1 MSDFFVRVEG
11 LTYRYTNEEVL
22 KNISFSVEKGKVLSI
37 LGPNG
42 SGKSTLLKII
52 VGILRDYSGSVKI
65 LDKEVKEYSIK
76 HLAMI
81 ASYIPQEFSP
91 VFDLKNFTIVS
102 FGRNPHL
109 SLFRGLNKR
118 DYEII
123 EASMKSTEVYEFR
136 ERRCST
142 LSGGE
147 KQRVII
153 AKSLAQEGQ
162 LLLLDEFTTHLDPGH
177 SQKLLD
183 LTLNLIKTNNL
194 TAIMVAHDVN
204 QAIKVSSEIMFLK
217 DGKIISKG
225 HPEEV
230 ITEELLEKVYGVKSK
245 IIKNPI
251 NGKPLVIFH

>member
-118 DYEII
+118 DY
-123 EASMKSTEVYEFR
+123 
-136 ERRCST
+136 
-142 LSGGE
+142 
-147 KQRVII
+147 
-153 AKSLAQEGQ
+153 
-162 LLLLDEFTTHLDPGH
+162 
-177 SQKLLD
+177 
-183 LTLNLIKTNNL
+183 
-194 TAIMVAHDVN
+194 
-204 QAIKVSSEIMFLK
+204 
-217 DGKIISKG
+217 
-225 HPEEV
+225 
-230 ITEELLEKVYGVKSK
+230 
-245 IIKNPI
+245 
-251 NGKPLVIFH
+251 